1 MSTTSLDP
9 TDYWKLRT
17 VNAELERD
25 QAAQAAIQ
33 SRLEG
38 SRAKRQQ
45 LWGELTEK
53 YKLDPNGQYSARDE
67 DCSLTVNP
75 NGAPPQ

>member
-1 MSTTSLDP
+1 MPNLDP

-33 SRLEG
+33 SRLDA
-38 SRAKRQQ
+38 SRVKRQQ
-45 LWGELTEK
+45 IWMEMAER
-53 YKLDPNGQYSARDE
+53 YQLDPNGQYNARDE
-67 DCSLTVNP
+67 DCSLSPSP
-75 NGAPPQ
+75 NGSQSQ